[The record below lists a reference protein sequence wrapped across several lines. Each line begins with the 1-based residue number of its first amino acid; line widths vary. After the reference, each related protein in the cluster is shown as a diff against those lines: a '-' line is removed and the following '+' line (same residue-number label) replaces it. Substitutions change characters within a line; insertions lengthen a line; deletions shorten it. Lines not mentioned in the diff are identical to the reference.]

1 MEKNDAFPGVST
13 YLPRHSIRH
22 FGGLPEQQ
30 LEPRLTDVRRSML
43 ENIFDVI
50 ELP

>member
-1 MEKNDAFPGVST
+1 MEKNDAFPWGK
-13 YLPRHSIRH
+13 YLPRHSNH
-22 FGGLPEQQ
+22 QFGGQPEQQ
-30 LEPRLTDVRRSML
+30 LEPRLTGVRRSML